1 LPSLARVPHQRR
13 QPLQSRAQPTQPA
26 GVALVDKPAGWSSHR
41 AVVEVRRALGIRK
54 VGHAG
59 TLDPFA
65 TGLLILLVG
74 RATKHQQAFMALPKR
89 YLAVARLGARS
100 TTGDPE
106 GEITVTGRIPPA
118 DRPLPRGTILQRP
131 PRYSAVKVEGKRA
144 YALARAGKAFELE
157 PRPVTVYRF
166 EELWREEKELPRAC
180 YLIEC
185 SSGTYVR
192 ALIEELGDAYCEQLR
207 RLAVGPFSVEEALP
221 PQGVDPSRLIGLEEA
236 LGRIALGRS
245 SDPSNQG

>member
-1 LPSLARVPHQRR
+1 MATASPC
-13 QPLQSRAQPTQPA
+13 
-26 GVALVDKPAGWSSHR
+26 GVALLDKPAGISSHA
-41 AVVEVRRALGIRK
+41 AVVAVRRALGIRK

-65 TGLLILLVG
+65 TGLLIALLG
-74 RATKHQQAFMALPKR
+74 RATKAQQRFMALPKR
-89 YLAVARLGARS
+89 YLAIARLGARS

-106 GEITVTGRIPPA
+106 GEIVETGRIPPA
-118 DRPLPRGTILQRP
+118 GLQLPRGQLLQRP
-131 PRYSAVKVEGKRA
+131 PRYSAVKVGGRRA
-144 YALARAGKAFELE
+144 YARARAGESFALK

-166 EELWREEKELPRAC
+166 EELWRQQPAGELPRAA

-207 RLAVGPFSVEEALP
+207 RLAIGPFGVEEAVP
-221 PQGVDPSRLIGLEEA
+221 PSELTAERLLSLEEA
-236 LGRIALGRS
+236 LERCLAFGRGAQAAREG
-245 SDPSNQG
+245 